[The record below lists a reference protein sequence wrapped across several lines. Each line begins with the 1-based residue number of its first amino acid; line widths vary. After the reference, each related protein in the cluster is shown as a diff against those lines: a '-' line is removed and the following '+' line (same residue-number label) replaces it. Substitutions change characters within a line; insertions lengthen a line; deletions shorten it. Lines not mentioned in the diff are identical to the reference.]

1 MVMEGEQN
9 GLRPRNGV
17 HCKVTWTQGPASE
30 TQVEAFGEYNE
41 EFEQSVFISPEYKVP
56 RVNSNL
62 NLDWTKNEELHPF
75 WFIKRCKPLSEDI
88 PNMELVY
95 FPVQQVLTCDFV
107 SVVTEKSKRK
117 PITEV
122 ALIQYPC
129 LVNTG
134 VIEPGSE
141 LILKWEQ
148 LVVKAPAKQ
157 AKAKTSFDQL
167 EQMENKAKRAK
178 QAASAVVEG

>member
-1 MVMEGEQN
+1 
-9 GLRPRNGV
+9 
-17 HCKVTWTQGPASE
+17 
-30 TQVEAFGEYNE
+30 
-41 EFEQSVFISPEYKVP
+41 
-56 RVNSNL
+56 
-62 NLDWTKNEELHPF
+62 
-75 WFIKRCKPLSEDI
+75 
-88 PNMELVY
+88 MELVY
-95 FPVQQVLTCDFV
+95 YPVQQVLACDFG
-107 SVVTEKSKRK
+107 SVVMGMPKRK

-157 AKAKTSFDQL
+157 AKTKTSFDQL
-167 EQMENKAKRAK
+167 EQMENKAKRAR
-178 QAASAVVEG
+178 QVASAVVEG

>member
-30 TQVEAFGEYNE
+30 TQVEASGEYNE

-62 NLDWTKNEELHPF
+62 NLDWTR
-75 WFIKRCKPLSEDI
+75 FIKRCKPLSEDI

-95 FPVQQVLTCDFV
+95 FPVQQVLASDF
-107 SVVTEKSKRK
+107 
-117 PITEV
+117 
-122 ALIQYPC
+122 C
-129 LVNTG
+129 LRG
-134 VIEPGSE
+134 HGE
-141 LILKWEQ
+141 
-148 LVVKAPAKQ
+148 A
-157 AKAKTSFDQL
+157 
-167 EQMENKAKRAK
+167 
-178 QAASAVVEG
+178 